1 MKFGIYDH
9 MDGNDQSL
17 GAFYEDRLRLAEAY
31 DRLGYFALQTA
42 EHHSTPLGMAPSP
55 SVFHAAV
62 AQRTS
67 RLKFGPLVYTLNL
80 YHPLRLADEI
90 CMLDHMS
97 GGRLLLG
104 VGRGISPFEVGY
116 FGGKPEDGQAMYVE
130 ALAVVLKALSSEV
143 LTHEGRFYNYRD
155 VPIMLH
161 PLQTPH
167 PPLWYGI
174 GTVESV
180 PWCAANTV
188 HVVANGT
195 AASVAPIAAAYRAE
209 WRRLGQREEELPF
222 IGTTRHMVLAD
233 TDAEALSLARRGYER
248 WAASYFHLFKKHN
261 AKPRF
266 QIYSEDFDEVHAK
279 GLILAGTAQTV
290 GQAVERLRSESG
302 ANYLAC
308 RFAFGDLPYAVSLSS
323 AERFAK
329 LVAPRLAGGAR

>member
-1 MKFGIYDH
+1 MKAVTFGVYDH
-9 MDGNDQSL
+9 MDRNEQPL

-31 DRLGYFALQTA
+31 DRLGYYAFQTA

-62 AQRTS
+62 AQRTK

-80 YHPLRLADEI
+80 YHPLRVADEI
-90 CMLDHMS
+90 AMLDHMS

-116 FGGKPEDGQAMYVE
+116 FGGDAQQGQAMYVE
-130 ALAVVLKALSSEV
+130 ALEVLLKVFAADT
-143 LTHEGRFYNYRD
+143 LTHEGRFYTYRD

-161 PLQTPH
+161 PLQQPH

-174 GTVESV
+174 GTAESV
-180 PWCAANTV
+180 PWCVANRVNT
-188 HVVANGT
+188 VANGT
-195 AASVAPIAAAYRAE
+195 AASVGQIAAAYRAE
-209 WRRLGQREEELPF
+209 WSRKGLKDDSLPF

-233 TDAEALSLARRGYER
+233 TDAEALALARRGYAR

-261 AKPRF
+261 SRPRF

-279 GLILAGTAQTV
+279 GLVLAGTPDRV
-290 GQAVERLRSESG
+290 RKEVHKLVEESG
-302 ANYLAC
+302 INYLAC
-308 RFAFGDLPYAVSLSS
+308 RFAFGDVPCAASLRS
-323 AERFAK
+323 AELFA
-329 LVAPRLAGGAR
+329 ARVMA